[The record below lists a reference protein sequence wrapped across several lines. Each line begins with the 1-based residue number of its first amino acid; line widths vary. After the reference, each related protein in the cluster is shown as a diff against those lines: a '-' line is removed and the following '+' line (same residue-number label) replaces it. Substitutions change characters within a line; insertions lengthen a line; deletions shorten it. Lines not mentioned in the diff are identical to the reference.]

1 MANNIKLL
9 EERVLQVVERL
20 RGLTAERKQLES
32 ELRSLREQLEGVAH
46 GDSVAS
52 EEERETWRA
61 QKAVTIDVIRR
72 TIAELR
78 EA

>member
-1 MANNIKLL
+1 MQANIKLL

-20 RGLTAERKQLES
+20 RELSAERKQLES
-32 ELRSLREQLEGVAH
+32 ELRSLREHVE
-46 GDSVAS
+46 SVEQGKPAAS
-52 EEERETWRA
+52 ARERKDWRS

>member
-20 RGLTAERKQLES
+20 RGLSAERKQLES
-32 ELRSLREQLEGVAH
+32 ELRSLREQIEGAAE
-46 GDSVAS
+46 GSPAAS
-52 EEERETWRA
+52 GKEREAWRA
-61 QKAVTIDVIRR
+61 QKAVAIDVIRR
-72 TIAELR
+72 TIDELR

>member
-1 MANNIKLL
+1 MEANIKLL
-9 EERVLQVVERL
+9 EERVLRVVERL
-20 RGLTAERKQLES
+20 RELSAERKQLES
-32 ELRSLREQLEGVAH
+32 ELRSLRQHLESIEQGKPAK
-46 GDSVAS
+46 S
-52 EEERETWRA
+52 EKERKDWRS